1 MEFCGNFLKTHETK
15 NHVTRGIPVYKTVSQ
30 IYLKFFVFQQSFDLS
45 LAKKIM
51 VDIYVQHINLKN
63 FKNSI

>member
-1 MEFCGNFLKTHETK
+1 MEYCGNLLKTHETK
-15 NHVTRGIPVYKTVSQ
+15 NHVTRGIS
-30 IYLKFFVFQQSFDLS
+30 LKFFVFQQSFDLS